1 MPETSVVS
9 AGTAEQ
15 FAAPGPY
22 NAPAAYWFWHRLP
35 TPEEITAQIRDMREA
50 GYQSFQIQTRMS
62 FPLEE
67 YLSEEY
73 LRLCR
78 LAADEAAGLGM
89 VVGIYDE
96 YNWLSGHAGGR
107 VVAGHDHL
115 RERHL
120 FHVAVPAAAGR
131 VTARIDGIRPQ
142 DVAYLLDAGMNWVF
156 EGGTPRWDDWSLV
169 AAVLRDGDVVR
180 EVTHAAAVTDMSE
193 DGCELAVEVA
203 DGSGDDAEI
212 VFFVSARCASSR
224 MINYLDP
231 RAARR
236 FTEVGYD
243 PYARAF
249 GERLGTT
256 VQYVFFDQP
265 HACFFTWEQ
274 NPGVIAATLMYEAAF
289 YDELR
294 VAVGDRWPA
303 MLASL
308 AGDIGDAT
316 AALRSE
322 FFERYAGRAV
332 DAFFGTLRGW
342 CDEHGVLLT
351 GHEVLAHV
359 SSWDPTGTII
369 ADDPRPNVGLDYFGV
384 DGWRQIT
391 AVDARNEYPQLPA
404 KFGDSVA
411 RAHGRSGCIVEQYF
425 GRVVPGS
432 HFAAGWWE
440 LTLAQ
445 LRSQTLRH
453 FALGAR
459 QILMHAYWLTDGHE
473 GEEMFTNPR
482 FDFAP
487 GVNFEPWFGY
497 HRAYAEETARVSVFL
512 DGMEPLGEVAV
523 LYPLRTAWYGGPGHE
538 FGEHTALWTEHL
550 ARDGVDYHLIDERDL
565 RAATVADGRLTLPH
579 DRAYRVLVLPGVE
592 VLRDEETLAVIAD
605 FVASGGRVFSTGVTP
620 RATQTDG
627 HDPGIA
633 GHIDR
638 LRASTSWTAWD
649 GLPDWSVVR
658 PRLLD
663 ALSPALRIDDESGVP
678 GQLWVRRGWST
689 DGVRLMAFNDAD
701 HPRPAVVRPAAAVSR
716 VRRWDPAT
724 GAVAPEQEVQG
735 PFAFTLAPGEVFLA
749 EVVSSGAPMSRR
761 RHLADGWTVEIEGSC
776 VPVDPARGWEE
787 QGFETFSG
795 TGVYRLSVP
804 LDDVDQAWELALP
817 VVHGS
822 AQVTVNGRTMREL
835 PWAPGRVPIPSG
847 TLRRGDNEIEIQV
860 ASSAANAYY
869 RGTHQQGDGLAP
881 SGLGAVPVL
890 SPAETITA
898 MREGTEDAEGR

>member
-1 MPETSVVS
+1 MPEIQVVS
-9 AGTAEQ
+9 TGSAEE

-35 TPEEITAQIRDMREA
+35 TPEEIVAQVRDMRDA

-67 YLSEEY
+67 YLSDEY
-73 LRLCR
+73 LKLCR
-78 LAADEAAGLGM
+78 LAADEAAGHGM

-107 VVAGHDHL
+107 VVEGHDHL

-120 FHVAVPAAAGR
+120 FHVAVPGTAGR

-156 EGGTPRWDDWSLV
+156 EGGSPRWDDWTLV
-169 AAVLRDGDVVR
+169 AAVVRDGADVH
-180 EVTHAAAVTDMSE
+180 EVSAAATITE
-193 DGCELAVEVA
+193 ATEAGCALAA
-203 DGSGDDAEI
+203 DLTGETLGDDAEF

-231 RAARR
+231 AAAER
-236 FTEVGYD
+236 FTEVGYA
-243 PYARAF
+243 PYAQAF
-249 GERLGTT
+249 GEHLGTT
-256 VQYVFFDQP
+256 VQYAFFDQP

-274 NPGVIAATLMYEAAF
+274 NPGVIAATLMYDADF
-289 YDELR
+289 YAELESE
-294 VAVGDRWPA
+294 VGRRWPA

-316 AALRSE
+316 AALRAE
-322 FFERYAGRAV
+322 FFERYAGRAI
-332 DAFFGTLRGW
+332 DSFFGTLRRW
-342 CDEHGVLLT
+342 CDDHGVLLT

-369 ADDPRPNVGLDYFGV
+369 ADDPRTNFGLDYFGV
-384 DGWRQIT
+384 DAWRQIT

-404 KFGDSVA
+404 TFGDSVA

-453 FALGAR
+453 FAFGAR

-512 DGMEPLGEVAV
+512 DGMEPLNEVAV
-523 LYPLRTAWYGGPGHE
+523 LYPLRTAWFGGPEHE
-538 FGEHTALWTEHL
+538 FGEHTAFWTEHL
-550 ARDGVDYHLIDERDL
+550 ARDGVGYHLVDERDL
-565 RAATVADGRLTLPH
+565 RAAVIADGGLRLPH
-579 DRAYRVLVLPGVE
+579 GRAYRVLVLPGVE
-592 VLRDEETLAVIAD
+592 VLRDDRTLEVLEA
-605 FVASGGRVFSTGVTP
+605 FVASGGCVFSTGVTP
-620 RATQTDG
+620 RATQA
-627 HDPGIA
+627 A
-633 GHIDR
+633 GHEEVIAER
-638 LRASTSWTAWD
+638 VAQLRESPSWIAWEEQ
-649 GLPDWSVVR
+649 PDWASAVR
-658 PRLLD
+658 PRVF
-663 ALSPALRIDDESGVP
+663 AAIPSGPRIDDESGVE
-678 GQLWVRRGWST
+678 GQLWTRRGH
-689 DGVRLMAFNDAD
+689 GPGGLRAMAFNDAE
-701 HPRPAVVRPAAAVSR
+701 HARPVVVRPGTLHSR
-716 VRRWDPAT
+716 VRRWDPST
-724 GAVAPEQEVQG
+724 GIVEDWHGADES
-735 PFAFTLAPGEVFLA
+735 FSITLGPGEVLLA
-749 EVVSSGAPMSRR
+749 EIEPTGETAPERR
-761 RHLADGWTVEIEGSC
+761 FLVDGWTVEIEGAE
-776 VPVDPARGWEE
+776 VVVDPARGWEC

-795 TGVYRLSVP
+795 IGTYRTSVT
-804 LDDVDQAWELALP
+804 LDETDRSWELVLP

-822 AQVTVNGRTMREL
+822 AAVSVNGRKLREL
-835 PWAPGRVPIPSG
+835 PWAPGRVLIPET
-847 TLRRGDNEIEIQV
+847 TLRRGENLIEIQV

-869 RGTHQQGDGLAP
+869 RGTGQQGDGLAP

-890 SPAETITA
+890 VPAVTPSATH
-898 MREGTEDAEGR
+898 RKD

>member
-1 MPETSVVS
+1 MPETRVVS
-9 AGTAEQ
+9 TGSVEE

-35 TPEEITAQIRDMREA
+35 TPEEIAVQVRDMREA

-78 LAADEAAGLGM
+78 LAADEAARQDM

-115 RERHL
+115 REQHL
-120 FHVAVPAAAGR
+120 FHVTVPVAGSR
-131 VTARIDGIRPQ
+131 AEGRIDGIRPQ

-156 EGGTPRWDDWSLV
+156 EGGAPLWDDWKLV
-169 AAVLRDGDVVR
+169 AAVVRDGDEVR
-180 EVTHAAAVTDMSE
+180 EATPAATIVAATE
-193 DGCELAVEVA
+193 DGCELAA
-203 DGSGDDAEI
+203 DLEGETLGDDAEI

-231 RAARR
+231 AAAER

-249 GERLGTT
+249 GEHLGST

-265 HACFFTWEQ
+265 HACFFTWDQ
-274 NPGVIAATLMYEAAF
+274 NPGVIAATLMYDEGF
-289 YDELR
+289 YAEL
-294 VAVGDRWPA
+294 AGEVGERWPA

-308 AGDIGDAT
+308 AADVGEAT
-316 AALRSE
+316 AALRTE
-322 FFERYAGRAV
+322 FFERYSARAV
-332 DAFFGTLRGW
+332 NSFFGTLRRW
-342 CDEHGVLLT
+342 CEEHGVLLT

-369 ADDPRPNVGLDYFGV
+369 ADDPRTNFGLDYFGL
-384 DGWRQIT
+384 DAWRQIT

-411 RAHGRSGCIVEQYF
+411 RSNGRSGCIVEQYF

-453 FALGAR
+453 FAFGAR

-473 GEEMFTNPR
+473 REEMFTNPR

-512 DGMEPLGEVAV
+512 DGAEPLDEVAV
-523 LYPLRTAWYGGPGHE
+523 LYPLRTAWYGGPEHE
-538 FGEHTALWTEHL
+538 FGEQTAFWTEHL
-550 ARDGVDYHLIDERDL
+550 ARDSVDYHLIDERDL
-565 RAATVADGRLTLPH
+565 RAAAVADGRLHLPH
-579 DRAYRVLVLPGVE
+579 GREYRVLVLPGVE
-592 VLRDEETLAVIAD
+592 VLRDERVLEVLEE
-605 FVASGGRVFSTGVTP
+605 FVAAGGRVFSTGVTP
-620 RATQTDG
+620 RATQTAG
-627 HDPGIA
+627 HDAVIVERVA
-633 GHIDR
+633 AVR
-638 LRASTSWTAWD
+638 ESSSWTAWEEQ
-649 GLPDWSVVR
+649 PDWASAVR
-658 PRLLD
+658 PRVFE
-663 ALSPALRIDDESGVP
+663 AIPPGPRIDDESGVE
-678 GQLWVRRGWST
+678 GQLWVRRSST
-689 DGVRLMAFNDAD
+689 RVMAFNDAE
-701 HPRPAVVRPAAAVSR
+701 HPRPVVVRPGTLRSR
-716 VRRWDPAT
+716 VRCWDPRT
-724 GAVAPEQEVQG
+724 GSVEGWRDIGESFSVE
-735 PFAFTLAPGEVFLA
+735 LAPGEVLLVEILRTGEA
-749 EVVSSGAPMSRR
+749 APSRR
-761 RHLADGWTVEIEGSC
+761 FLVDGWTVEIEGVE
-776 VPVDPARGWEE
+776 VPVDPARGWET

-795 TGVYRLSVP
+795 IGTYRMRVTLAETDRS
-804 LDDVDQAWELALP
+804 WELVLP

-822 AQVTVNGRTMREL
+822 AGVSVNGVDLREL
-835 PWAPGRVPIPSG
+835 PWAPGRVPIPEAV
-847 TLRRGDNEIEIQV
+847 LRPGENLIEIRV

-869 RGTHQQGDGLAP
+869 RGTGQQGDGLAP
-881 SGLGAVPVL
+881 SGLGAVPLLVPVEA
-890 SPAETITA
+890 SSATH
-898 MREGTEDAEGR
+898 RKD